1 MSRRAA
7 LMGLAS
13 TAALAAAPGLWPK
26 TAKAAGSSLS
36 FAELTRIYDQ
46 THHVAPDYNAN
57 VLIRWGDPIARDVTF
72 DPAAITAETQSK
84 QFGYNCDF
92 IGYMPLPVGSSNSE
106 HGLLCVN
113 NEYPDPHI
121 MWPGLTEDDAATK
134 ASEDQIRAMQA
145 AWGHSVVEIKKSGG
159 TWSYVQNSDTT
170 AASTALPRFP
180 SRARRP
186 AMRC

>member
-1 MSRRAA
+1 MRTPPTRSTSMSPLESAIR
-7 LMGLAS
+7 
-13 TAALAAAPGLWPK
+13 

-36 FAELTRIYDQ
+36 FSELTRIYDQ

-72 DPAAITAETQSK
+72 DPAALSADSQAK

-92 IGYMPLPVGSSNSE
+92 IGYMPLTAGSNNSE

-121 MWPGLTEDDAATK
+121 MWPGLTEDDAASK
-134 ASEDQIRAMQA
+134 VNDDQIR
-145 AWGHSVVEIKKSGG
+145 V
-159 TWSYVQNSDTT
+159 N
-170 AASTALPRFP
+170 
-180 SRARRP
+180 ARRELHHFFVRSTFCDVARWSTPGSICQMRHALADITSQSRQRCEP
-186 AMRC
+186 AFRKHR